1 MIRLLGSTKL
11 TIALCLVLAAGGIA
25 GSLLYQGNTAFGKA
39 STFNVFRSPLF
50 LVPAGLLVLNI
61 LFCVI
66 PRLREMPAGKPRT
79 WSFAGLHL
87 GLLLLAAGL
96 AVDGVSGF
104 VGTQYFPV
112 GVPYSGY
119 HNWRTGRDE
128 TLPFTV
134 TVTGSEVRFHPR
146 NLQVGVKDAAGKKVG
161 LFIVREGVPFEAPG
175 TGLVVTPRTFDE
187 ERKTLVLDASAGGA
201 LQRGLT
207 ATSEVPARVG
217 GYAIV
222 PVAYFNPEPS
232 GYVASVRFTAPG
244 RAPEETTLRINH
256 PATFDGTSFSIVD
269 INRDAYGNAIVGLQ
283 MTREPGG
290 PLFWIGALLFGM
302 SLVTHLLLKNVARRI
317 DETSGESPPPG
328 SKEKDVAAPGPV
340 ASGAMALLLLCTIPV
355 VSHAFGV
362 VIDRD
367 AVWEGEVRVTEPVTV
382 GKGAILTIR
391 PGTVVLLS
399 GEDRDRDGCA
409 DGYVLVFGELRVE
422 GEKERPVRFRGLAA
436 GKPWQEIFF
445 KDARAVI
452 RHAVFEGAAWALHIH
467 DGDVRVEDTL
477 LRGNGGGARMKGFG
491 AAFTRCVISGN
502 GTGLRFWDGG
512 PTVTACAIEEN
523 ETGLFYR
530 DGAGGGKINGN
541 RIANR
546 EWDVKIGEWAA
557 GDLDLSGNYWG
568 TRDGVGTPG
577 RIRDYRERKDAGKIV
592 LDRPL
597 TASPQGV
604 PGERSQ

>member
-66 PRLREMPAGKPRT
+66 PRLREMSARKPRT

-232 GYVASVRFTAPG
+232 GYVANVRFAAPG
-244 RAPEETTLRINH
+244 RAPEDTVLRINH
-256 PATFDGTSFSIVD
+256 PASFAGTSFNIVD
-269 INRDAYGNAIVGLQ
+269 LNRDAYGNAIVGLQ

-290 PLFWIGALLFGM
+290 LLFWIGALLFGM
-302 SLVTHLLLKNVARRI
+302 SLITHLLLKNVARRT
-317 DETSGESPPPG
+317 ELTPS
-328 SKEKDVAAPGPV
+328 VAP
-340 ASGAMALLLLCTIPV
+340 I
-355 VSHAFGV
+355 
-362 VIDRD
+362 
-367 AVWEGEVRVTEPVTV
+367 
-382 GKGAILTIR
+382 
-391 PGTVVLLS
+391 
-399 GEDRDRDGCA
+399 
-409 DGYVLVFGELRVE
+409 
-422 GEKERPVRFRGLAA
+422 
-436 GKPWQEIFF
+436 
-445 KDARAVI
+445 
-452 RHAVFEGAAWALHIH
+452 
-467 DGDVRVEDTL
+467 
-477 LRGNGGGARMKGFG
+477 
-491 AAFTRCVISGN
+491 
-502 GTGLRFWDGG
+502 
-512 PTVTACAIEEN
+512 
-523 ETGLFYR
+523 
-530 DGAGGGKINGN
+530 
-541 RIANR
+541 
-546 EWDVKIGEWAA
+546 
-557 GDLDLSGNYWG
+557 
-568 TRDGVGTPG
+568 
-577 RIRDYRERKDAGKIV
+577 
-592 LDRPL
+592 
-597 TASPQGV
+597 
-604 PGERSQ
+604 

>member
-1 MIRLLGSTKL
+1 MIRSLGSTKL
-11 TIALCLVLAAGGIA
+11 TIALCLLLAAGGIA
-25 GSLLYQGNTAFGKA
+25 GSLLYQGNTAFGKPSA
-39 STFNVFRSPLF
+39 FNVFRSPLF

-87 GLLLLAAGL
+87 GLLLLASGL
-96 AVDGVSGF
+96 AVDGLSGF

-112 GVPYSGY
+112 GVPHAGY

-161 LFIVREGVPFEAPG
+161 LFVVREGVSFEAPG
-175 TGLVVTPRTFDE
+175 TGLVVTPRKFDE
-187 ERKTLVLDASAGGA
+187 ERKTLVLDASVDGA
-201 LQRGLT
+201 LQAGVA
-207 ATSEVPARVG
+207 ATGEAPARVG

-222 PVAYFNPEPS
+222 PVSYFNPEPS

-256 PATFDGTSFSIVD
+256 PASFAGTTFSIVD
-269 INRDAYGNAIVGLQ
+269 LNRDAYGNAIVGLQ
-283 MTREPGG
+283 MTREPGAL
-290 PLFWIGALLFGM
+290 LFWIGALLFGV
-302 SLVTHLLLKNVARRI
+302 SLITHLLLKNVSRRI
-317 DETSGESPPPG
+317 DGTARETDASNVGGQS
-328 SKEKDVAAPGPV
+328 AALTGAV
-340 ASGAMALLLLCTIPV
+340 GGASLLLFLCLIPA

-362 VIDRD
+362 VIDRE

-382 GKGAILTIR
+382 EKGAILTIL

-409 DGYVLVFGELRVE
+409 DGYLQVFGELRVE
-422 GEKERPVRFRGLAA
+422 GTGARPVLFAA
-436 GKPWQEIFF
+436 LTPGKPWQEVFF

-477 LRGNGGGARMKGFG
+477 LRGNGGGARTKGAG
-491 AAFTRCVISGN
+491 ATFTRCVISGN
-502 GTGLRFWDGG
+502 GIGLRFRDGG
-512 PTVTACAIEEN
+512 PTVSVSSIEGN
-523 ETGLFYR
+523 GTGLFYR
-530 DGAGGGKINGN
+530 EGTGGGKINGN

-568 TRDGVGTPG
+568 ASPGAIG
-577 RIRDYRERKDAGKIV
+577 RIRDYRERKDTGEIV
-592 LDRPL
+592 LDPPL
-597 TASPQGV
+597 TVPPNGV
-604 PGERSQ
+604 PGERSR